1 MQAPRTRAGE
11 RVPDP
16 DEGQGLGGQPG
27 RRVGVAGQG
36 GVERL
41 VHGVAQGVEGH
52 GLEVEEELPDGVA
65 VVLGEPVPGLL
76 LGRAVRPAA
85 DGVRERRRLLLAL
98 RDPAGRPEV
107 PGPEQARRDPYGL
120 PVMGERRVR
129 ADQDTVVVL
138 VLVVARGD
146 HRAVDVGERPTEVD
160 RARPELPV
168 VVLASLGRRHR
179 TGARAGGSTTAAG
192 SASRRRVAASP
203 RSRAPGTPSAG
214 RPAPAPVR
222 SCRGPRSRSGPTT
235 PSGCPSRGRGTRRAG
250 RGPASGPAAR
260 PRGWRRSPPGAR
272 TSRPGRARRAAP
284 RTAR

>member
-16 DEGQGLGGQPG
+16 DEGQGLRGQPG

-107 PGPEQARRDPYGL
+107 PGPEQARRDPHGL

-160 RARPELPV
+160 RTRPELPV
-168 VVLASLGRRHR
+168 VVLASLGVVTGQEHGLEAPRRQQ
-179 TGARAGGSTTAAG
+179 ARPVV
-192 SASRRRVAASP
+192 VAL
-203 RSRAPGTPSAG
+203 
-214 RPAPAPVR
+214 RPAPDRAVRVRLRQPGRHPRRYEGVEVPALVADRPHPVVAPVEVEEHVELAVVR
-222 SCRGPRSRSGPTT
+222 HQAQ
-235 PSGCPSRGRGTRRAG
+235 PS
-250 RGPASGPAAR
+250 R